1 MKICVQKMA
10 SFGVPLFTLQLVLLS
25 FANAAVINPPSN
37 LLLSNTG
44 VPNAALP
51 NASFTYNQTISRPF
65 HNLPAS
71 PYIYPIP
78 DHPSTVITFSDYT
91 DPISE
96 LSVVECLLSANQ
108 DVTEALEAALR
119 AGDRQPL
126 LPQPYIRFEAEHAA
140 LTMTTTIGPLKWLT
154 WGQMLKALRMFLS
167 RWEYVGLR
175 FVIEEHGLRVA
186 TGALAGR

>member
-1 MKICVQKMA
+1 M
-10 SFGVPLFTLQLVLLS
+10 LLS
-25 FANAAVINPPSN
+25 LTRPSPTTKQYQDRSSTPTTLHPPGS
-37 LLLSNTG
+37 LS
-44 VPNAALP
+44 PL
-51 NASFTYNQTISRPF
+51 TYTPS
-65 HNLPAS
+65 NLPAS